1 MHANGQPIFQTTA
14 VNEAYLS
21 YHPRSVSKFT
31 KKYKAWSYTKF
42 TPNWNTSSSY
52 SPPLLSPTT
61 PTPVTNQNTYGYEK
75 NPNIHQYTWQYIIV
89 SIKYFSTRKFT
100 GSNFSIWHTRN
111 KSTYWLFSP
120 SGHHYTGRSW
130 NSHYPTATRP
140 PPWYQ
145 CLRWS
150 CQYIHYHESLHHFHN
165 TTSII
170 YIWAYTLIPVLW
182 IIYQYPHAPTV
193 GSKTVNII

>member
-120 SGHHYTGRSW
+120 SGHHYTWRSW

-140 PPWYQ
+140 PPDINASDD
-145 CLRWS
+145 LA
-150 CQYIHYHESLHHFHN
+150 N
-165 TTSII
+165 TSTTMNLSII
-170 YIWAYTLIPVLW
+170 STTPLPSYISEHTPLF
-182 IIYQYPHAPTV
+182 QYYELYISTPMLQQLEV
-193 GSKTVNII
+193 KR